1 MEVACAGG
9 VARKPSAARGG
20 ADRREAGRFTGGD
33 PCESWGMTATRR
45 MGLGLAALGRPAYIN
60 LGRDGALPAERTVE
74 AMRAATWRVLDAA
87 YAAGVRWVDAARSYG
102 RAEEFLAGWLD
113 DRRPA
118 GLTVSSK
125 WGYAYV
131 GDWRLDAD
139 VHEVKR
145 HDLTRFGEQRDETRR
160 LLGDHLD
167 VYQVHSLTADSP
179 LFGDDRLQHALA
191 GLGAEGVRVGF
202 STSGPA
208 QADTVR
214 RALELE
220 VDGRRLFTAVQ
231 STWNL
236 LEPSA
241 GPALAEARDAGAHVI
256 VKEGLANGRL
266 AVDPPEPV
274 RRAARRHGTAADAVA
289 LAAVLAR
296 PWADTVLSGAVS
308 VAQLTSNLTA
318 ETITLKR
325 DELEEFGNIATAP
338 GEYWE
343 DRAALPWN

>member
-1 MEVACAGG
+1 
-9 VARKPSAARGG
+9 
-20 ADRREAGRFTGGD
+20 
-33 PCESWGMTATRR
+33 MTATRR

-60 LGRDGALPAERTVE
+60 VGRDGALPADRTVE
-74 AMRAATWRVLDAA
+74 AMRAATWQVLDAA
-87 YAAGVRWVDAARSYG
+87 YEAGVRWVDAARSYG

-113 DRRPA
+113 DREPT

-131 GDWRLDAD
+131 GGWRLDAD
-139 VHEVKR
+139 VHEVKQ
-145 HDLTRFGEQRDETRR
+145 HDLARFREQIGETRR

-179 LFGDDRLQHALA
+179 LFDDEGLKHALA
-191 GLGAEGVRVGF
+191 SLAAEGVRVGF

-220 VDGRRLFTAVQ
+220 ADGRRLFTTVQ

-236 LEPSA
+236 LESST
-241 GPALAEARDAGAHVI
+241 GPALAEAKDSGVHVI

-266 AVDPPEPV
+266 AVDPPEPI
-274 RRAARRHGTAADAVA
+274 RRAEERHDTTADAIA
-289 LAAVLAR
+289 LAVVLAQ

-308 VAQLTSNLTA
+308 VAQLATNLAA
-318 ETITLKR
+318 ESVALSG
-325 DELEEFGNIATAP
+325 DELDELGGLATTP
-338 GEYWE
+338 KEYWQ